1 MSRVDQALRQ
11 AERPAVPAP
20 AADSPRPAF
29 AARPSQQPLDLYPSE
44 PAVGGG
50 AAPFDVRIDAGG
62 LESDRGP
69 AFDARIDTGDPEPD
83 RRPSFGAAA
92 KHTLRNARADKLV
105 TGGKLPACA
114 VEQYRRLAAT
124 LHHLQEEQNLRT
136 VTVTSAL
143 PQEGKTLTISNLA
156 LTLSGSYNRRV
167 LLIDADLR
175 RPAVHEVFGTSL
187 APGLCEAL
195 RPGPTAARVTEIT
208 RTLSVLPAGLL
219 HGDPMVTLA
228 SEQMTRLL
236 TDAAASF
243 DWVLLDAPPAA
254 VMADAGL
261 LVRLTRAVIL
271 VIGANRTP
279 YKVVERVVSEIGRDN
294 IVGTVLN
301 RVEDQVDGW
310 SEYSGYYGTT
320 AIPRDDQRKALPP
333 QR

>member
-1 MSRVDQALRQ
+1 MSRVEQALRQ
-11 AERPAVPAP
+11 AEHPAVPAP
-20 AADSPRPAF
+20 AADSPRPAL

-44 PAVGGG
+44 PAVGGS
-50 AAPFDVRIDAGG
+50 AAPFDVRIDAGAP
-62 LESDRGP
+62 ESDRGP
-69 AFDARIDTGDPEPD
+69 LFDARIDAGRPEPD

-92 KHTLRNARADKLV
+92 RHTLRSARADKLV
-105 TGGKLPACA
+105 AGGKLPACA

-143 PQEGKTLTISNLA
+143 PQEGKTLTIANLA

-219 HGDPMVTLA
+219 HGDPMVALA

-261 LVRLTRAVIL
+261 LARLTRAVIL
-271 VIGANRTP
+271 VIGANTTP
-279 YKVVERVVSEIGRDN
+279 YKVVERVVSEVGRDN

-301 RVEDQVDGW
+301 RVQDQVDGW
-310 SEYSGYYGTT
+310 SEYSQYYGTT
-320 AIPRDDQRKALPP
+320 AISRDQQRDAVPPRR
-333 QR
+333 

>member
-11 AERPAVPAP
+11 ADHPAVLTP
-20 AADSPRPAF
+20 AADSPEPLRGGRSP
-29 AARPSQQPLDLYPSE
+29 QPLDLYPSE
-44 PAVGGG
+44 PALEGG
-50 AAPFDVRIDAGG
+50 AARFDVSIHAPAPFDVSVHAPAPFDVSIHAPTPVPER
-62 LESDRGP
+62 RR
-69 AFDARIDTGDPEPD
+69 AFDSAARQAFRSP
-83 RRPSFGAAA
+83 
-92 KHTLRNARADKLV
+92 HADKLV
-105 TGGKLPACA
+105 TGNKLPACA

-136 VTVTSAL
+136 VTVTSAV
-143 PQEGKTLTISNLA
+143 PQEGKTLTIVNLA

-175 RPAVHEVFGTSL
+175 RPAVHDVFGTSI

-195 RPGPTAARVTEIT
+195 RPAPTATRVTEIT
-208 RTLSVLPAGLL
+208 PTLSVLPAGLL

-236 TDAAASF
+236 QDAAASF

-271 VIGANRTP
+271 VIGANSTP

-294 IVGTVLN
+294 IIGTVLN

-310 SEYSGYYGTT
+310 SEYAGVYLE
-320 AIPRDDQRKALPP
+320 PRRETLPSQR
-333 QR
+333 